1 MSKHLGVLFFVPK
14 PVFNQ
19 FEVDEFPGL
28 DKAGSS
34 ALYRSLLINQ
44 MEVVQTWG
52 KCDRSIVLLHQFDVG
67 TGGLDELQRFNEPGI
82 IFYEDDN
89 REEITGEI
97 AEEVLSDQGILI
109 VVNPLVIGL
118 TANDYDFL
126 AEVVD
131 QEDEVTHVARASN
144 GWVSSMAFNYYEK
157 RQKETIS
164 AIPESWTGFLK
175 ALTLLE
181 SRPLVST
188 SGLVVRS
195 RKDFRGLYDFLS
207 SKESIPACSFEMHDR
222 FTELF
227 VEYKELL

>member
-1 MSKHLGVLFFVPK
+1 MPKPLSVLFFAPK

-28 DKAGSS
+28 DTAGSS

-44 MEVVQTWG
+44 MEVVQAWG
-52 KCDRSIVLLHQFDVG
+52 KCGRSIVMLHQFDVG
-67 TGGLDELQRFNEPGI
+67 AGGLDELQRFNEPGI
-82 IFYEDDN
+82 VFYENEN

-97 AEEVLSDQGILI
+97 AEEVLSGQGILI
-109 VVNPLVIGL
+109 VVNPLVMGL
-118 TANDYDFL
+118 TSNDYNFL

-131 QEDEVTHVARASN
+131 QEDEVTHVARATN
-144 GWVSSMAFNYYEK
+144 GWVSSMAFNYFESE
-157 RQKETIS
+157 QKKTIS

-175 ALTLLE
+175 ALTILE

-207 SKESIPACSFEMHDR
+207 SKESIPACNFEMHDR